1 MFRLCSQKMIVMSPH
16 FQETP
21 LKIVCS
27 DSLGDRKF
35 IDITQS
41 IISFLIRFQNAD
53 PDVRINSNSK

>member
-1 MFRLCSQKMIVMSPH
+1 MIVMSPH